1 MEHLTNETEPI
12 VKNALAQGKSL
23 KNKELIILLNEEEY
37 SNGLKSFLA
46 VKGIK
51 FYDLYE
57 AWKRSGEMNIL

>member
-1 MEHLTNETEPI
+1 L
-12 VKNALAQGKSL
+12 VA
-23 KNKELIILLNEEEY
+23 LLNEDEY

-51 FYDLYE
+51 FHDLYE